1 MGLSEKGVIASRT
14 NQAIKMPPKVKKI
27 KVKKVAPAPYTQVS
41 KPTPKKAVNV
51 LIEKRPKN
59 FGIGSDVQ
67 PKRDQTRFVRW
78 PKYVRLQ
85 RQKRILYQRLKVP
98 PSINQFTQTLDQQT
112 ATQMFKLLH
121 KYRPETKAEKKAR
134 LTQLA
139 EKKAAGKSDTE
150 KKPVV
155 IKYGINHITGLVESK
170 KAQLVVIA
178 HDVDPIEVVVW
189 LPALCR
195 KMGVP
200 YCIVKGKARLGKLVH
215 KKTATAVAFTSVKQE
230 DKHSL
235 EKVAEAVKTNYNDRF
250 DEIRR
255 HWGGGIMG
263 NKSQARDAK
272 IEKAKQ
278 KELRV

>member
-1 MGLSEKGVIASRT
+1 MGLSENTVYTDLSTAT
-14 NQAIKMPPKVKKI
+14 EMPPKVKKI

-59 FGIGSDVQ
+59 FGIGSDIQ

-112 ATQMFKLLH
+112 ATQLFKLLH

-139 EKKAAGKSDTE
+139 ERKAAGKPDTE

-155 IKYGINHITGLVESK
+155 IKYGINHITKLIESK
-170 KAQLVVIA
+170 EAKLVCIA
-178 HDVDPIEVVVW
+178 HGVDPIEIVVW

-200 YCIVKGKARLGKLVH
+200 YSLSKEKLDSASLYTR
-215 KKTATAVAFTSVKQE
+215 KNATAIAVTTVK
-230 DKHSL
+230 
-235 EKVAEAVKTNYNDRF
+235 
-250 DEIRR
+250 
-255 HWGGGIMG
+255 
-263 NKSQARDAK
+263 
-272 IEKAKQ
+272 
-278 KELRV
+278 

>member
-1 MGLSEKGVIASRT
+1 
-14 NQAIKMPPKVKKI
+14 MPAKTKRVKR
-27 KVKKVAPAPYTQVS
+27 VAAAPLKTTKPAP
-41 KPTPKKAVNV
+41 KKTANV

-59 FGIGSDVQ
+59 FGIGADVQ
-67 PKRDQTRFVRW
+67 PKRDLSRFVRW
-78 PKYVRLQ
+78 PKYIRLQ
-85 RQKRILYQRLKVP
+85 RQKRILQDRLKVP
-98 PSINQFTQTLDQQT
+98 PSINQFSQTLDQQT
-112 ATQMFKLLH
+112 AIQLFKLMH
-121 KYRPETKAEKKAR
+121 KYRPETKAEKKLGLSAA
-134 LTQLA
+134 A
-139 EKKAAGKSDTE
+139 EKKAAGKEDASG

-215 KKTATAVAFTSVKQE
+215 KKTATAVALTSVRPE
-230 DKHSL
+230 DKNSL
-235 EKVAEAVKTNYNDRF
+235 DKVSEAVRTNYNDRL

-255 HWGGGIMG
+255 NWGGGVMG
-263 NKSQARDAK
+263 NKSLAK
-272 IEKAKQ
+272 TAKLEKAKA
-278 KELRV
+278 KELRVA

>member
-1 MGLSEKGVIASRT
+1 MG
-14 NQAIKMPPKVKKI
+14 PPKVKKI

-112 ATQMFKLLH
+112 ATQLFKLLH

-139 EKKAAGKSDTE
+139 EKKAAGKSETTG
-150 KKPVV
+150 KKPIT
-155 IKYGINHITGLVESK
+155 IKYGINHITNLVESK

-178 HDVDPIEVVVW
+178 HDVDPIEIVVW

-195 KMGVP
+195 KMGIP

-215 KKTATAVAFTSVKQE
+215 KKTATAVCLTSVKQD
-230 DKHSL
+230 DKDKL
-235 EKVAEAVKTNYNDRF
+235 EKLCEAVSTNYNERY

-263 NKSQARDAK
+263 GKSQAKVLKMERAK
-272 IEKAKQ
+272 A
-278 KELRV
+278 KELRA

>member
-1 MGLSEKGVIASRT
+1 MG
-14 NQAIKMPPKVKKI
+14 VKKI
-27 KVKKVAPAPYTQVS
+27 KVKKVAPAPYTQAS

-59 FGIGSDVQ
+59 FGIGSDIQ
-67 PKRDQTRFVRW
+67 PKRDLTRFVKW

-112 ATQMFKLLH
+112 ATQLFKLLH
-121 KYRPETKAEKKAR
+121 KYRPETKAEKKVR

-139 EKKAAGKSDTE
+139 EKKAAGKPDTE

-155 IKYGINHITGLVESK
+155 IKYGINHITKLIESK
-170 KAQLVVIA
+170 KAKLVCIA
-178 HDVDPIEVVVW
+178 HDVDPIEIVVW

-215 KKTATAVAFTSVKQE
+215 KKTATAVAITNVRTE
-230 DKHSL
+230 DKSSL
-235 EKVAEAVKTNYNDRF
+235 DKLCEAVRTNYNDRV

-263 NKSQARDAK
+263 NKSQNKVAK
-272 IEKAKQ
+272 LEKLKL
-278 KELRV
+278 KELKM

>member
-1 MGLSEKGVIASRT
+1 
-14 NQAIKMPPKVKKI
+14 MPPKSK
-27 KVKKVAPAPYTQVS
+27 KVKVKRVAPAPYQQTA

-59 FGIGSDVQ
+59 FGIGSDIQ
-67 PKRDQTRFVRW
+67 PQRDLTRFVKW

-112 ATQMFKLLH
+112 ATQLFKLLH
-121 KYRPETKAEKKAR
+121 KYRPETKAEKKVR
-134 LTQLA
+134 LTTLA
-139 EKKAAGKSDTE
+139 EKKAAGKPETTG
-150 KKPVV
+150 KKPVT
-155 IKYGINHITGLVESK
+155 IKYGINHITNLIESK
-170 KAQLVVIA
+170 KAQLVCIA
-178 HDVDPIEVVVW
+178 HDVDPIEIVVW

-215 KKTATAVAFTSVKQE
+215 KKTATAIAVTSVRQE

-235 EKVAEAVKTNYNDRF
+235 EKISEAVRTNYNERVE
-250 DEIRR
+250 EIKRN
-255 HWGGGIMG
+255 WGGGIMG
-263 NKSQARDAK
+263 GKSVAK
-272 IEKAKQ
+272 VAKLEKAKQ
-278 KELRV
+278 